1 MPSDLFTVFIV
12 MLNCPPLNTAS
23 LKEAAKE
30 TLRFFMNEASASAV
44 TVVLAEVVHELFSL
58 ASLAVLLSAGLELNI
73 SDIFFCY
80 CLETEM

>member
-1 MPSDLFTVFIV
+1 

-23 LKEAAKE
+23 LKEAAKGNIE
-30 TLRFFMNEASASAV
+30 DFFINEASASAV
-44 TVVLAEVVHELFSL
+44 TVVLAEVLHELFSL

-80 CLETEM
+80 CLETEL